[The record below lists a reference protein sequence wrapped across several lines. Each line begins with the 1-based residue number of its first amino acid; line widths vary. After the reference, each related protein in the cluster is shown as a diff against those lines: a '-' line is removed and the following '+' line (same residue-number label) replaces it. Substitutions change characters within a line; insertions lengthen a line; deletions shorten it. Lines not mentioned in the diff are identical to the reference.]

1 MHKIWLPFF
10 HIDPYYYVSTS
21 VLNDDNLMY
30 ASHIIATVEPRLSKP
45 RLSEPPLSEPSVI
58 RTLL

>member
-1 MHKIWLPFF
+1 MPE
-10 HIDPYYYVSTS
+10 DQEGGTT
-21 VLNDDNLMY
+21 LMNTPDL
-30 ASHIIATVEPRLSKP
+30 ASMVHGMSGTEEP